1 MKVALL
7 VVGFGILIV
16 VEILRVYYIMPFPG
30 SQEELTIGIAYY
42 LHNNINYFRLLG
54 LAMASWPFLHY
65 VRQGAWL
72 ARTVAWVVFGFYF
85 LIFYMFN
92 FQYRADTMFLQMKR
106 KDFKSASENKKIR
119 PKQLVIGV
127 ERNGESKAYPIE
139 VIGYHH
145 QVRDSI
151 GGDPV
156 MVTYCTVCRTGRVFS
171 PLVDGKPEN
180 FRLVGM
186 DHYNAMFEDGTTK
199 SWWRQVSGEAI
210 VGPLKGRSLTEI
222 PSFQMTLAEWTFQ
235 HPNTKILQPDTVFKE
250 AYEGWKD
257 YDEGRQK
264 GRLERKDSLSWQ
276 KKSWVV
282 GVQIG
287 MASTAYDWIQ
297 LQEQRV
303 INDEVNGIPILVLA
317 NPDSMS
323 FHVYE
328 RSLEGDALT
337 FSQTDDGMRITDSKT
352 GSRWNWDGRCD
363 EGLLKGRM
371 LKPVQAYQEYWHSW
385 LTFHPLTRQYTKND

>member
-1 MKVALL
+1 MKVTLL
-7 VVGFGILIV
+7 VVGFAILIL

-30 SQEELTIGIAYY
+30 SQEEQTIDIAYY

-54 LAMASWPFLHY
+54 LAMTAWPFVHY
-65 VRQGAWL
+65 
-72 ARTVAWVVFGFYF
+72 ARRATSLGRSILWVVFGFYV

-92 FQYRADTMFLQMKR
+92 FQYLADKMFLQMKHMEFR
-106 KDFKSASENKKIR
+106 SAIENKSVL
-119 PKQLVIGV
+119 PGQLVIGI
-127 ERNGESKAYPIE
+127 EKNGESKAYPIE

-145 QVRDSI
+145 QVRDSVS
-151 GGDPV
+151 GEPV

-171 PLVDGKPEN
+171 PLVDGKPEK

-186 DHYNAMFEDGTTK
+186 DHYNAMFEDAGTK

-210 VGPLKGRSLTEI
+210 VGPMKGKNLLEI
-222 PSFQMTLAEWTFQ
+222 PSSQMTLADWTYQ
-235 HPNTKILQPDTVFKE
+235 HPNTKVLQPDTVFKL

-257 YDEGRQK
+257 YDEGKQK
-264 GRLERKDSLSWQ
+264 GRLERKDSISWQ
-276 KKSWVV
+276 KKSWIV

-287 MASTAYDWIQ
+287 MESKAYDWIE
-297 LQEQRV
+297 LQTNRV
-303 INDEVNGIPILVLA
+303 VNDNVNGVPIVVLA

-328 RSLEGDALT
+328 RNLENEVLFFSFTPGSARFNDA
-337 FSQTDDGMRITDSKT
+337 KT
-352 GSRWNWDGRCD
+352 SSVWNWDGRCE
-363 EGLLKGRM
+363 EGVMKGKR

-385 LTFHPLTRQYTKND
+385 QTFHQHTQQFKPN